1 MRPAPGRL
9 WHKLAES
16 SSVPTCIL
24 DGDARS
30 ASHNRAWRDLALA
43 NGGSPGF
50 VHDGASY
57 ADACERMGARLCGA
71 GPGQEPFC
79 SLLSHML
86 EGRCAEF
93 QLELSG
99 GRGAPTHVLRA
110 RACALRGS
118 LGLVALE
125 HVVAGPSEHRE
136 REQQALFA
144 RLAES
149 MPGVMYQL
157 EVREHARRFLYVS
170 PAVREL
176 FEVSAESVYA
186 NADVIW
192 DQVVELHRGSS
203 VGALAQQAADAPREL
218 DFRVR
223 TPSGVEK
230 WIHSVARPHRDAS
243 GALSWIGV
251 LSDITARRKAE
262 ALLAASEETHRTL
275 FETVA
280 QGVVYQDLEGRITAA
295 NPSALRIL
303 GLSLDQLQGRTS
315 IDPRWRAIC
324 EDGSDFPGH
333 EHPAMVALRTRT
345 PVRDVLLGICRPD
358 ETRVWILVNAIPIE
372 RDGKLAHVYASFEDI
387 TERVE
392 LAKELRRQATTDF
405 TTGIANRRSFLTR
418 LEQELERVR
427 RHPKIASAV
436 ASLDIDHFKLVND
449 TFGHSA
455 GDAVLQHFAAI
466 LEREVRGS
474 DFVARTGGE
483 EFSILLPETT
493 PEQALSLAERL
504 RRAVLAQPASH
515 QGRELSITVSIG
527 VACIEPADAS
537 MDEPLARADLAMYEV
552 KRAGCD
558 AIRFAPRLP
567 ALRQLTGQS
576 RSVAVPCARSL
587 SLCVSRSLAPL
598 RGLSLPSSRVPRRAL
613 RRTQRSR
620 TCARCTRRTLRS
632 GPRRRCPSASSIAS

>member
-1 MRPAPGRL
+1 MGKRSTQEQRQRARRSGPRPAVSSL
-9 WHKLAES
+9 WRAVADANP
-16 SSVPTCIL
+16 VPMCVL
-24 DGDARS
+24 DSEARI
-30 ASHNRAWRDLALA
+30 ASHNQAWRELALQ

-57 ADACERMGARLCGA
+57 ADACERMGARLAGS
-71 GPGQEPFC
+71 GPGQEPFRRVLC
-79 SLLSHML
+79 QVVD
-86 EGRCAEF
+86 GTCAEF
-93 QLELSG
+93 RLVFATGSAT
-99 GRGAPTHVLRA
+99 RTHVVRA
-110 RACALRGS
+110 RACALRS
-118 LGLVALE
+118 PAALVVLE
-125 HVVAGPSEHRE
+125 HVPSAAEDSRE
-136 REQQALFA
+136 REQHALFA

-157 EVREHARRFLYVS
+157 EVQEHGRHFRYVS
-170 PAVREL
+170 PTVQEL
-176 FEVSAESVYA
+176 FEVSAEAVYA
-186 NADVIW
+186 NADVLW
-192 DQVVELHRGSS
+192 DQVVELHRGTSL
-203 VGALAQQAADAPREL
+203 GALAQPAADAPREL

-243 GALSWIGV
+243 GAQSWIGV

-262 ALLAASEETHRTL
+262 ARLEASEETYRTL

-280 QGVVYQDLEGRITAA
+280 QGVVYQDLDGRITAA

-303 GLSLDQLQGRTS
+303 GLSLDQLQGRSS
-315 IDPRWRAIC
+315 IDPRWRSIR

-333 EHPAMVALRTRT
+333 EHPAMVALRTGA
-345 PVRDVLLGICRPD
+345 PVRDVLMGILRPD
-358 ETRVWILVNAIPIE
+358 GTRVWILVNAMPIE
-372 RDGKLAHVYASFEDI
+372 RDGQLSQVYASFEDI

-392 LAKELRRQATTDF
+392 LSRELRRQATTDF
-405 TTGIANRRSFLTR
+405 TTGIANRRSFMER

-455 GDAVLQHFAAI
+455 GDAVLQHFAAV

-504 RRAVLAQPASH
+504 RRAVAAQPASH
-515 QGRELSITVSIG
+515 HGRELSITVSIG
-527 VACIEPADAS
+527 VARIEPADAS
-537 MDEPLARADLAMYEV
+537 TDEPLARADLAMYEA
-552 KRAGCD
+552 KRAGRD
-558 AIRFAPRLP
+558 AVRFAPRLP
-567 ALRQLTGQS
+567 A
-576 RSVAVPCARSL
+576 
-587 SLCVSRSLAPL
+587 
-598 RGLSLPSSRVPRRAL
+598 
-613 RRTQRSR
+613 
-620 TCARCTRRTLRS
+620 
-632 GPRRRCPSASSIAS
+632 